1 MYIQNCF
8 LQTVGGHSEKFVIF
22 RDRLVAM
29 KPKYIK
35 SFLIGDN
42 LRFQSNAITN
52 TDIDI
57 RFDGDKLDEGT
68 CNGTTVLI
76 SV

>member
-8 LQTVGGHSEKFVIF
+8 IQIRGRGEMLIIF

-29 KPKYIK
+29 KPKYFKAI
-35 SFLIGDN
+35 LIGDN
-42 LRFQSNAITN
+42 LRFQRNTITN

-57 RFDGDKLDEGT
+57 RFDGDNLDEGT

-76 SV
+76 NV